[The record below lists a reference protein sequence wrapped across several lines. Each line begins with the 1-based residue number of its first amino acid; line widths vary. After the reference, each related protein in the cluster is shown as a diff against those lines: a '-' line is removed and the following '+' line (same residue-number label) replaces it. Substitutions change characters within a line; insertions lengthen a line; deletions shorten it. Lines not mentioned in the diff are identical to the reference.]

1 MKDTIEMDSLG
12 FCRWQDELRHR
23 LLSIEKVIRVL
34 LAFAGLLGFVAS
46 SSELWLTSSL
56 SFFSKLPDLP
66 NGLLTPGILFFIL
79 VSLYCEN
86 WKRTCE
92 RWDWKSGI
100 GYGLISAGV
109 DVLIM
114 CLVTYGVYLGINE
127 LTIVT
132 LPISW
137 KLLYLAVPLSIGE
150 FALTSMISKLLQKT
164 ISLEKKI
171 DEDGRSLQELVQRA
185 SKIPQEG
192 LRTSER
198 SQIIRDFVKDTLE
211 QQGGE
216 EDDRESG

>member
-1 MKDTIEMDSLG
+1 VKDTVEMDSLG
-12 FCRWQDELRHR
+12 FRRWQDELRQR
-23 LLSIEKVIRVL
+23 LFSTEKGIRVL

-56 SFFSKLPDLP
+56 SFFSRIPDLP
-66 NGLLTPGILFFIL
+66 DGLLTPVILFFVL
-79 VSLYCEN
+79 VILYCEN
-86 WKRTCE
+86 WKRICE

-100 GYGLISAGV
+100 GYGLISAGG

-114 CLVTYGVYLGINE
+114 CLVTYGLYLGIGE
-127 LTIVT
+127 LTSVT

-150 FALTSMISKLLQKT
+150 FALTSMISNLLQKI
-164 ISLEKKI
+164 ISLEKEI
-171 DEDGRSLQELVQRA
+171 DEAGRSLQELGQRA
-185 SKIPQEG
+185 SRIPQED

-198 SQIIRDFVKDTLE
+198 SQIIRDFVKDTSE

-216 EDDRESG
+216 DDDKESG